1 MQIITTDRQTY
12 TIESQRTYTDEGFIR
27 VPGRASRTGIQTYL
41 ASELGLDGNPNRLV
55 NIYRPA
61 DEVFNVDSLKSFLGI
76 DLTDDHPTDLVNPD
90 NYSHTSVGVVISEGR
105 QDGEHVIVDMIIKSR
120 DAIRAVESGKAQLSV
135 GYKATYDRAP
145 GVTPDGV
152 EYEFVQR
159 DIKCNHLAIC
169 YRGRAGTARIFDHKT
184 GGISMPVLIV
194 TDSGRSI
201 DVADAANAQ
210 VVADAYDRLNKR
222 VTDAEKS
229 RDATQAQL
237 DAQREEIE
245 ALKLKSS
252 DSVVAERVATVAR
265 VVATARKIVGD
276 AFKSEGVDVLS
287 IQRTTLAAKFPKR
300 DWSDKSPAYI
310 EAAFD
315 AAAEKADEE
324 EEDDETKDA
333 GGTGKN
339 RKQMDQLAQDAAKG
353 IITPTNDTA
362 PVISRAQAALQ
373 KQTGKGAK

>member
-1 MQIITTDRQTY
+1 MQIIITDRQTY
-12 TIESQRTYTDEGFIR
+12 SIESQRTYTDEGFIR
-27 VPGRASRTGIQTYL
+27 VPGRASRSGIQTYL

-61 DEVFNVDSLKSFLGI
+61 DEVFNADSLKSFLGI

-90 NYSHTSVGVVISEGR
+90 NYRQTSVGVVISEGR
-105 QDGEHVIVDMIIKSR
+105 QDGDHVVVDMLIKDR
-120 DAIRAVESGKAQLSV
+120 NTIRAVESGKAQLSV
-135 GYKATYDRAP
+135 GYKATYDHAP

-222 VTDAEKS
+222 VTDAEAA
-229 RDATQAQL
+229 RDTLQALYDSQAEQVKTL
-237 DAQREEIE
+237 ELKCSDA
-245 ALKLKSS
+245 AVS
-252 DSVVAERVATVAR
+252 ERVAAVTR
-265 VVATARKIVGD
+265 VQSLARKIVGD
-276 AFKSEGVDVLS
+276 SFKCDSVDSLTV
-287 IQRTTLAAKFPKR
+287 QRAALAEKFPKR
-300 DWSDKSPAYI
+300 DWSDKSAAYI

-315 AAAEKADEE
+315 AAADKADEE
-324 EEDDETKDA
+324 DEDEDTNDA
-333 GGTGKN
+333 GGKGKV
-339 RKQMDQLAQDAAKG
+339 RQQRDQLAQDAANG
-353 IITPTNDTA
+353 ITTTTTDA
-362 PVISRAQAALQ
+362 PVISRARAALL